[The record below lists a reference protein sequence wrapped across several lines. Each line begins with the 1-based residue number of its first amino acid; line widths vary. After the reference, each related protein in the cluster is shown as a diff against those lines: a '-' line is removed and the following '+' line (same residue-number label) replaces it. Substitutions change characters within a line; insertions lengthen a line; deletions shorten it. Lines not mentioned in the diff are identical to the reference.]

1 MEAGMIVG
9 VFNTMLAKFRCD
21 YAGEVKSSGISKH
34 KEWKVRRIGIVL
46 SLQMSKWMPEIQ
58 QLASAQIKCQSS
70 I

>member
-34 KEWKVRRIGIVL
+34 KE
-46 SLQMSKWMPEIQ
+46 
-58 QLASAQIKCQSS
+58 
-70 I
+70 